1 ISGSELYLK
10 AGTTLDF
17 ATKSSYDVTVE
28 VDDTTVGATPDATTA
43 YSLGVTEVATN
54 NAPVVQTQI
63 ADQSLETGNS
73 FSLDVSGNFSDPDA
87 GDTLTYSATL
97 ANGSPLPGWLS
108 FDSVTGQFSGTPT
121 DSHSG
126 EFGVQVTATDSS
138 GESISDSF
146 GVGVQAA
153 VPTPTPTPTPT
164 STPILPPG
172 LANSIT
178 VTHPS
183 GSTITS
189 FTDPSGNTFR
199 SATYPS
205 GRTITS
211 ATDPSGRTITSATD
225 PSGRTISSVTDPSGF
240 TFTLGFTSL
249 LRARQHSR
257 KRSLRYFRIT
267 LGDMVRYKLTG
278 TRNLGPGGG
287 QPIRWYFDRS
297 RMSSQDGP
305 IAGATAFLDTNFN
318 DIQDSDE
325 PGATTD
331 DAGNFTLN
339 ISGDLDLNGN
349 GTLDFDEGQYVV
361 VGGTDAITGQP
372 FSGTLRSL
380 PGSTVVTPL
389 TTLVSALVDQGLS
402 PEVAQTQV
410 KTALGLPS
418 NIDLSTFD
426 PIAAAQAGS
435 SEGLQVLAAQV
446 AVQTLIS
453 QVSNV
458 IGTSLGITGNGLDAL
473 VTANLAI
480 VLESGSF
487 NLGDSSAI
495 QSLVNS
501 TANIFTVFDET
512 LNVES
517 ITNNSAQLAQ
527 VIAASNEQI
536 LTATSAEDIFQ
547 AQKVA
552 QTSVTE
558 DLSAAFSG
566 TKSFD
571 EVVAEN
577 TGDALTAQIDAA
589 TINTSVLTENQSF
602 SSLFFDSDY
611 YLVKNPDVAA
621 AVENGTFASGLEH
634 FGLFGAK
641 EGRTPSYFFGET
653 YLFDNPDVAAA
664 VSEGAFSSAVEHFLQ
679 YGYKENRFPSDK
691 LADFETFYLSQ
702 NADAAAMVANGTYGN
717 VLEYLMTE
725 GLSQGETLLSQFDVV
740 AETFNSE
747 DYLAKN
753 LDVAE
758 AVTNGLFPNAL
769 EHFIYYGMSEGRDPG
784 EKFSNGDYLTE
795 NADVAVAVEGGAFRS
810 AYEHYM
816 MYGFKEGRPGTVE
829 YDRLTGEPGVVDTF
843 TLNLE
848 SEKDYTMISNFDA
861 AEDII
866 QLPGTAADYQLA
878 ASPAGLPPGTAIY
891 RLDGEL
897 SDLVGLVRDVSSLSL
912 GEGYFSFG

>member
-1 ISGSELYLK
+1 MGGAIFIRSGTLDITNSSSFANNQATGGLGRDNEITKDDGQGFGGAIFALTQAAIDAHKKLGASQQGLPDELPAVNISNDTTFEGNFASHAATKTQEFTGTDLNTDAMFAATTQIAATQQK
-10 AGTTLDF
+10 AGT
-17 ATKSSYDVTVE
+17 
-28 VDDTTVGATPDATTA
+28 P
-43 YSLGVTEVATN
+43 
-54 NAPVVQTQI
+54 QT
-63 ADQSLETGNS
+63 
-73 FSLDVSGNFSDPDA
+73 
-87 GDTLTYSATL
+87 
-97 ANGSPLPGWLS
+97 
-108 FDSVTGQFSGTPT
+108 
-121 DSHSG
+121 
-126 EFGVQVTATDSS
+126 
-138 GESISDSF
+138 
-146 GVGVQAA
+146 VQAKA
-153 VPTPTPTPTPT
+153 
-164 STPILPPG
+164 
-172 LANSIT
+172 
-178 VTHPS
+178 
-183 GSTITS
+183 
-189 FTDPSGNTFR
+189 
-199 SATYPS
+199 
-205 GRTITS
+205 
-211 ATDPSGRTITSATD
+211 
-225 PSGRTISSVTDPSGF
+225 
-240 TFTLGFTSL
+240 
-249 LRARQHSR
+249 
-257 KRSLRYFRIT
+257 
-267 LGDMVRYKLTG
+267 
-278 TRNLGPGGG
+278 
-287 QPIRWYFDRS
+287 
-297 RMSSQDGP
+297 QDGP
-305 IAGATAFLDTNFN
+305 IAGGTAFFDANGN
-318 DIQDSDE
+318 GSQDPNE
-325 PGATTD
+325 PSATTD
-331 DAGNFTLN
+331 AAGNFTLN
-339 ISGDLDLNGN
+339 IPGEFDTNGN
-349 GTLDFDEGQYVV
+349 GTLDPEEGQYVII
-361 VGGTDAITGQP
+361 GGTDAITGDS
-372 FSGTLRSL
+372 FSGILKAV

-389 TTLVSALVDQGLS
+389 TTLVASLVDTGLT
-402 PEVAQTQV
+402 PEAAQAQV
-410 KTALGLPS
+410 KASLGLPS
-418 NIDLSTFD
+418 SVDLSTFD
-426 PIAAAQAGS
+426 PIAAAKAGS

-446 AVQTLIS
+446 AVQTTLTQLSASAEAIYSRLDGVENSLI
-453 QVSNV
+453 
-458 IGTSLGITGNGLDAL
+458 IGLAAALQEGPLNLSDANQIETLLKNALKEADLTGLDAAD
-473 VTANLAI
+473 VAKI
-480 VLESGSF
+480 QEV
-487 NLGDSSAI
+487 SS
-495 QSLVNS
+495 
-501 TANIFTVFDET
+501 
-512 LNVES
+512 NVG
-517 ITNNSAQLAQ
+517 QLSQ

-702 NADAAAMVANGTYGN
+702 NTDAAAMVANGTSAN
-717 VLEYLMTE
+717 VLEYLMTQ

-784 EKFSNGDYLTE
+784 EEFSNGDYLSE
-795 NADVAVAVEGGAFRS
+795 NADVAAAVEGGAFRS

-848 SEKDYTMISNFDA
+848 SEKDYTAISNFDA

-866 QLPGTAADYQLA
+866 QLPGSAADYQLA

>member
-1 ISGSELYLK
+1 
-10 AGTTLDF
+10 
-17 ATKSSYDVTVE
+17 
-28 VDDTTVGATPDATTA
+28 
-43 YSLGVTEVATN
+43 
-54 NAPVVQTQI
+54 
-63 ADQSLETGNS
+63 
-73 FSLDVSGNFSDPDA
+73 
-87 GDTLTYSATL
+87 
-97 ANGSPLPGWLS
+97 
-108 FDSVTGQFSGTPT
+108 
-121 DSHSG
+121 
-126 EFGVQVTATDSS
+126 
-138 GESISDSF
+138 
-146 GVGVQAA
+146 
-153 VPTPTPTPTPT
+153 
-164 STPILPPG
+164 
-172 LANSIT
+172 
-178 VTHPS
+178 
-183 GSTITS
+183 
-189 FTDPSGNTFR
+189 
-199 SATYPS
+199 
-205 GRTITS
+205 
-211 ATDPSGRTITSATD
+211 
-225 PSGRTISSVTDPSGF
+225 
-240 TFTLGFTSL
+240 
-249 LRARQHSR
+249 
-257 KRSLRYFRIT
+257 
-267 LGDMVRYKLTG
+267 
-278 TRNLGPGGG
+278 
-287 QPIRWYFDRS
+287 
-297 RMSSQDGP
+297 
-305 IAGATAFLDTNFN
+305 
-318 DIQDSDE
+318 
-325 PGATTD
+325 
-331 DAGNFTLN
+331 
-339 ISGDLDLNGN
+339 
-349 GTLDFDEGQYVV
+349 
-361 VGGTDAITGQP
+361 
-372 FSGTLRSL
+372 
-380 PGSTVVTPL
+380 
-389 TTLVSALVDQGLS
+389 
-402 PEVAQTQV
+402 
-410 KTALGLPS
+410 LGLPS

-435 SEGLQVLAAQV
+435 SQGLQVLAAQV

-634 FGLFGAK
+634 FGLFGAG

-702 NADAAAMVANGTYGN
+702 NTDAAAMVANGTSAN
-717 VLEYLMTE
+717 VLEYLMTQ

-784 EKFSNGDYLTE
+784 EEFSNGDYLSE
-795 NADVAVAVEGGAFRS
+795 NADVAAAVEGGAFRS

-816 MYGFKEGRPGTVE
+816 IFGFKEGRPGTVE
-829 YDRLTGEPGVVDTF
+829 YDQLTGEPGVVDTF
-843 TLNLE
+843 TVNLE
-848 SEKDYTMISNFDA
+848 SEKDYTAISNFDA

-866 QLPGTAADYQLA
+866 QLPGTAADYRLA
-878 ASPAGLPPGTAIY
+878 SSPTGLPAGTAIY
-891 RLDGEL
+891 RLDGEF
-897 SDLVGLVRDVSSLSL
+897 SDLVGLVRDVSSLDL
-912 GEGYFSFG
+912 GEGYFNFG